1 MAKAIVVVGV
11 GPTNIQVL
19 RDAASTEEDW
29 QAFDRLTSRQGRKM
43 AAAARREGEAWCVTV
58 AAEHVTE
65 EDLDADDAVRTYA
78 STPSWQDVDLFRAD
92 GEVVPEGEDE
102 ERRKALTEFKA
113 GGTMA
118 GFFFVHPE
126 QDGAEDAGPNK
137 DEIDWDG
144 FDDAAITVTATNCA
158 KTLVEQGWDG
168 SGTYD
173 LGAFPGDAEALAD
186 AIGRKPEREVRLAFE
201 AAVRAALLT
210 IAQVEAKGAAGG
222 VEDVDTVLREQ
233 GREVV
238 IAAIAPGHLG
248 WDDAAINAAAH
259 RVDGVPD
266 SLKDVYYRAYA
277 RAARE
282 RAVQIRDEVKR
293 GEEISP
299 LDVREAAGD
308 DGAILVWASGEG
320 DAKLCGWEF
329 PGAPGVRAI
338 STNGNTLWSEEHG
351 DEFARWWD
359 AQEIKREE
367 AA

>member
-118 GFFFVHPE
+118 GFFFAHPE

-144 FDDAAITVTATNCA
+144 FDDAAITAAATNCA

-186 AIGRKPEREVRLAFE
+186 AIGRTPDAAERKAFE
-201 AAVRAALLT
+201 QAVRAALLT

-238 IAAIAPGHLG
+238 IATLAPGHLG
-248 WDDAAINAAAH
+248 WDEAAINAAAH

-282 RAVQIRDEVKR
+282 RAVEIRDEQ
-293 GEEISP
+293 
-299 LDVREAAGD
+299 EAA
-308 DGAILVWASGEG
+308 
-320 DAKLCGWEF
+320 
-329 PGAPGVRAI
+329 
-338 STNGNTLWSEEHG
+338 
-351 DEFARWWD
+351 
-359 AQEIKREE
+359 
-367 AA
+367 